1 MPLFNPMFAYLFF
14 HAFQRFSNLHRFLG
28 PRVGQSYPCLL
39 NRKYPLADGELAD
52 EFMINEH
59 TISLFHLYVA
69 SCLDA
74 GVGERRQKLGVY
86 TAHVNLLKRMDGK
99 DGARDWRAELGELL
113 DKWHPIFAAH
123 LKRKRVQRM
132 PDECGQRL
140 DAQVDPRLL

>member
-14 HAFQRFSNLHRFLG
+14 HAFQRFSNLYKFLS
-28 PRVGQSYPCLL
+28 PRVGQSHSCVLA
-39 NRKYPLADGELAD
+39 RKYPAADGELGD
-52 EFMINEH
+52 EYMINEH

-74 GVGERRQKLGVY
+74 GVGERRQKLHLY
-86 TAHVNLLKRMDGK
+86 TAHVAFLKKMTGK

-113 DKWHPIFAAH
+113 DKWYPIFQPH
-123 LKRKRVQRM
+123 LKKRRVQRL
-132 PDECGQRL
+132 PDELGQRL

>member
-1 MPLFNPMFAYLFF
+1 MPLFNPMFAYFY
-14 HAFQRFSNLHRFLG
+14 FQRCSNIYKFLA
-28 PRVGQSYPCLL
+28 PRVGQSYPGILD
-39 NRKYPLADGELAD
+39 RKYPRPDGDLAD

-86 TAHVNLLKRMDGK
+86 TAHVNLLKRMNGK

-113 DKWHPIFAAH
+113 DKWHPVLAAH
-123 LKRKRVQRM
+123 LKRRKVQRV
-132 PDECGQRL
+132 PDECGQKL